1 MNPDSIE
8 ISIKGQMRPVP
19 ALAIEGRTVI
29 VKGDWLKVAYIHDE
43 PFVIGESVS
52 NPEVFIAHLRQSELK
67 PDIFRFAQKIT
78 DPIPKY
84 KFHMEW
90 DNFAVL
96 EVTTYDNWLQK
107 QAKKDVKENLRR
119 AKREGVTTEVC
130 KYTDEFVRGIKS
142 LYDETPVRQGRPFWH
157 HGKEFEKVKREN
169 GTYLERSE
177 YIGAFFENELIG
189 FIKLVYVGNIAKT
202 MQVISKDKHFAKRP
216 TNALI
221 AKAVEVCAQKG
232 IKYFNYGQYEYPG
245 KKENSLTE
253 FKSRHGF
260 TRHNFPRYYVPL
272 SVKGRVYLGLGL
284 HRGFKRFIPTRLLTL
299 MLQARSVAYRRIASA
314 KHS

>member
-1 MNPDSIE
+1 MDGHSIE
-8 ISIKGQMRPVP
+8 ISVKGQMRPVP
-19 ALAIEGRTVI
+19 ALSIEGRTVI
-29 VKGDWLKVAYIHDE
+29 VTGKWLKVAYVHDE
-43 PFVIGESVS
+43 PFVVGESVP
-52 NPEVFIAHLRQSELK
+52 NPEIFLDRLANCGFK
-67 PDIFRFAQKIT
+67 PDLFKFAQKIT
-78 DPIPKY
+78 DPVPKFNY
-84 KFHMEW
+84 HLEW

-96 EVTTYDNWLQK
+96 EITSYEDWLQK

-119 AKREGVTTEVC
+119 AKREGVTARVC
-130 KYTDEFVRGIKS
+130 EYTDEFVRGIKS

-157 HGKEFEKVKREN
+157 HGKDFDKVKREN
-169 GTYLERSE
+169 GTYLDRSE
-177 YIGAFFENELIG
+177 YIGAFYEDELIG
-189 FIKLVYVGNIAKT
+189 FIKLVYVGCIAKT
-202 MQVISKDKHFAKRP
+202 MQVISKDKYFAKRP

-272 SVKGRVYLGLGL
+272 TLKGRIYLALGLQRGL
-284 HRGFKRFIPTRLLTL
+284 KRIIPTRVLNFLLR
-299 MLQARSVAYRRIASA
+299 ARSEAYRRAISP
-314 KHS
+314 SRP